1 MDLKGK
7 VILLIFGFGGWLPC
21 LKATPDLI
29 KLQEEF
35 KNDLVVIGINNID
48 NKEDISSYYAYKKNI
63 NYLSTY
69 KALTNISKGLKVGI
83 FQTFVIINCN
93 GEIVKVVIG
102 FNKGSVRKT
111 IKKLIRQTK

>member
-1 MDLKGK
+1 M
-7 VILLIFGFGGWLPC
+7 LIFGFGGWLPC

-35 KNDLVVIGINNID
+35 KNDLVVSGINDID

-69 KALTNISKGLKVGI
+69 KALTNISKGLKVDI